1 MTIERP
7 PTGDAFPLSDD
18 PREPRSKP
26 RFWLVLVVVA
36 LAISGGSALLALST
50 TANSQPATMRL
61 ISAQILKDDS
71 EAIPLD
77 TDSWQTQSLP
87 DNWNRSRPTQ
97 GGFAWYRLS
106 FDLKPE
112 QVVISAIYI
121 PRLSMNGMTYIN
133 GVHIGGDG
141 NFAEPMSRQFYQPQL
156 YSVPANLLRAGQ
168 NTIHVRIKA
177 YVRNK
182 GGLSEVYVGGQEAI
196 AAQWKTRE
204 FWQIDSVKVTSTITL
219 GLSLVALLVWAVQGW
234 PSAYGYIGAA
244 GMLWTAHN
252 AYYLA
257 TRAPVA
263 PHYVEVFAATSLMWT
278 LILIFMFALR
288 FAGLKLK
295 AVERVVWLFAAAAP
309 ISLLAAGGSLLMSA
323 LGVIYLS
330 LLLLG
335 GYLLKVLLDV
345 AMRERTVSTYL
356 LFLASI
362 AVYTLAAIDWIAQ
375 RGTINY
381 SWYRNLHFGA
391 PILFAAV
398 ALNLFSRFG
407 EAQGRA
413 RELTQ
418 SLDARV
424 QQKTR
429 ELEVSHTKLRA
440 IEATQAQS
448 AERARIMQDMHDG
461 LGSQLVS
468 SLALAQGGE
477 LSPAQTYELL
487 RGCID
492 DLRLAIDTSTDSRD
506 SLPLALGNLRFRM
519 EPRLKCAGI
528 TLKWDTTKLQES
540 LQLGVEQQLPLLR
553 IIQET
558 ITNTL
563 KHAQAQTLTVNVL
576 NTPEDLIVDITDDG
590 CGFDIEAARTD
601 SRGKGLN
608 SLNKRAR
615 ALCAKL
621 NIISSSQGTRTQ
633 LILPLT
639 AGTTTIAS

>member
-1 MTIERP
+1 M
-7 PTGDAFPLSDD
+7 
-18 PREPRSKP
+18 
-26 RFWLVLVVVA
+26 
-36 LAISGGSALLALST
+36 
-50 TANSQPATMRL
+50 
-61 ISAQILKDDS
+61 
-71 EAIPLD
+71 
-77 TDSWQTQSLP
+77 
-87 DNWNRSRPTQ
+87 
-97 GGFAWYRLS
+97 
-106 FDLKPE
+106 
-112 QVVISAIYI
+112 
-121 PRLSMNGMTYIN
+121 
-133 GVHIGGDG
+133 
-141 NFAEPMSRQFYQPQL
+141 
-156 YSVPANLLRAGQ
+156 
-168 NTIHVRIKA
+168 
-177 YVRNK
+177 
-182 GGLSEVYVGGQEAI
+182 
-196 AAQWKTRE
+196 
-204 FWQIDSVKVTSTITL
+204 
-219 GLSLVALLVWAVQGW
+219 WAVQGW

-477 LSPAQTYELL
+477 LSAKQTYELL

-528 TLKWDTTKLQES
+528 ALKWDTSHLNEN
-540 LQLGVEQQLPLLR
+540 LNLAADQQLPLLR

-563 KHAQAQTLTVNVL
+563 KHAQAQTLMVSVMS
-576 NTPEDLIVDITDDG
+576 TPAELVIDITDDG
-590 CGFDIEAARTD
+590 CGFDVASAQVN

-608 SLNKRAR
+608 SLHKRAR
-615 ALCAKL
+615 VLDAELVL
-621 NIISSSQGTRTQ
+621 TSTPQGTRTR
-633 LILPLT
+633 LT
-639 AGTTTIAS
+639 LLLKPNEPVSP